1 MRTVTVLRLAAALQM
16 AIPCLPRLMCAQ
28 SDSPRL
34 FPKVEVRNLE
44 GRDLVFPNDFAGEV
58 NVVLVAFQREQQRDV
73 DTWTPAL
80 ADLGKRV
87 NGLHVY
93 EMPTLS
99 RAYRFARRMIDGGMA
114 KGIKDRQ
121 VREATATAFIDKGPF
136 KKALGIDS
144 EDTIHAFVVRRD
156 GTVTWHGRGPLAP
169 QSLAALTAA
178 VEALRPA
185 AP

>member
-1 MRTVTVLRLAAALQM
+1 MRTVTILRLAAAVQM
-16 AIPCLPRLMCAQ
+16 ALPCLPRLMCAQ
-28 SDSPRL
+28 SDAPRQ
-34 FPKVEVRNLE
+34 FPTVEVRNLE
-44 GRDLVFPNDFAGEV
+44 GRDLVFPRDFAGDV

-73 DTWTPAL
+73 DTWTPGL
-80 ADLGKRV
+80 SELRKRV
-87 NGLHVY
+87 PSLHVY
-93 EMPTLS
+93 EMPTLNRS
-99 RAYRFARRMIDGGMA
+99 YRFVRRMIDGGMA
-114 KGIKDRQ
+114 KGIKDKA
-121 VREATATAFIDKGPF
+121 VREATTTAFIDKGPF